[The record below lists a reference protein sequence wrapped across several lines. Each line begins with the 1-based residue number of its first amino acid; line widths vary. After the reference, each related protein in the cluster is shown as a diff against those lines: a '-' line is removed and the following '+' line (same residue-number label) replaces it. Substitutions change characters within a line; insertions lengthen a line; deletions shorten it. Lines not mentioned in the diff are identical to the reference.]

1 MTMENLNETAT
12 SVDVTSF
19 STVLPPPERDY
30 DVQDLLGAMERLLCE
45 MKIRAPFDPN
55 SIHRRCDKHEDRM

>member
-1 MTMENLNETAT
+1 MTMENLSETAT
-12 SVDVTSF
+12 SVDVTS
-19 STVLPPPERDY
+19 SPTVPPPPERDF
-30 DVQDLLGAMERLLCE
+30 DGQDLLGAMERMLCE